1 MQEIKKRITPE
12 SLCFKMPLEVI
23 DLTYYIKSIE
33 FYEKPDYHFI
43 RKMLYQCLERQN
55 IEFDVVYDWNLLED
69 VDFKMYAG
77 DPKIVAFKNPTSMN
91 GEDME
96 FKSDP
101 HLDNHE

>member
-1 MQEIKKRITPE
+1 
-12 SLCFKMPLEVI
+12 
-23 DLTYYIKSIE
+23 
-33 FYEKPDYHFI
+33 
-43 RKMLYQCLERQN
+43 
-55 IEFDVVYDWNLLED
+55 
-69 VDFKMYAG
+69 MYAG